1 MLGCSQRRVYPVRAE
16 HAFPPPA
23 DVDSLRAY
31 SLPVQSLL
39 AFVCG
44 PREARGQRPR
54 FARPGGGA
62 ASLRSAG
69 RASRGGASLRSA
81 WLNSAR
87 CFVHGEHIR
96 GEVYQHWR
104 QDMKQTVLFCISERL
119 PFGTNRIVPNRPCDH
134 FDFTFTSL
142 LLHFYFTSP
151 CLL

>member
-1 MLGCSQRRVYPVRAE
+1 MMDFQYPVRAE
-16 HAFPPPA
+16 HAFPPPT

-39 AFVCG
+39 AFLGG

-54 FARPGGGA
+54 FARPGGGRPPSA
-62 ASLRSAG
+62 AG
-69 RASRGGASLRSA
+69 RASHGGASLRSA

-104 QDMKQTVLFCISERL
+104 QDMRESSEKLREAPRGTERL
-119 PFGTNRIVPNRPCDH
+119 REAPRSSEIVLQSVIQNRSI
-134 FDFTFTSL
+134 L
-142 LLHFYFTSP
+142 LSNF
-151 CLL
+151 